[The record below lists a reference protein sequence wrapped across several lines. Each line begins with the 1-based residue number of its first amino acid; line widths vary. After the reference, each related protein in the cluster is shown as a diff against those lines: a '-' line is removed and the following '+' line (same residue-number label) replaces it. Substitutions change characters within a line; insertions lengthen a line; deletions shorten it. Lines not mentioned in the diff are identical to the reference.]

1 MGRRTSGI
9 LNSFFSGVGA
19 ATTMRITSF
28 RTRFAGACRT
38 HAI

>member
-1 MGRRTSGI
+1 MARRTSGI

-19 ATTMRITSF
+19 AMAKRVTSL

-38 HAI
+38 HI